1 MLTALIMCAVFYFSS
16 RTASESAQQSGF
28 FTEIFSRVFK
38 NFPYAELVVRKSAHF
53 LEFTAL
59 GFSFSLSLYMQFFK
73 FKTVWAAALT
83 SLYAVTDEVHQLFV
97 DGRACRFTDWLI
109 DTAGGLT
116 GALVFLLIA
125 VIIKKVVSVRAEN
138 RRKHLD
144 N

>member
-1 MLTALIMCAVFYFSS
+1 
-16 RTASESAQQSGF
+16 
-28 FTEIFSRVFK
+28 
-38 NFPYAELVVRKSAHF
+38 
-53 LEFTAL
+53 
-59 GFSFSLSLYMQFFK
+59 MQFFK
-73 FKTVWAAALT
+73 FKPVWAVALT

-125 VIIKKVVSVRAEN
+125 VIIKKVVSVRAESK
-138 RRKHLD
+138 RKPTD